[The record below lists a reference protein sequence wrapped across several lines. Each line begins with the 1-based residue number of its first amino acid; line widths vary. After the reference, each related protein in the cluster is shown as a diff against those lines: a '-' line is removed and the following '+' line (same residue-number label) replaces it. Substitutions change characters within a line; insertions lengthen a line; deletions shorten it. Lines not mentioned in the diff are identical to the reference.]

1 MVYRI
6 VYFIIAYEINYSL
19 DCIVDDIPGT
29 GVSVRSGEVVLPYG
43 RDQTGSV
50 NSSGGYLSFGL
61 SISSSPGYLG

>member
-6 VYFIIAYEINYSL
+6 VYFIIACEINYSL
-19 DCIVDDIPGT
+19 DCVVDDILGT

-50 NSSGGYLSFGL
+50 NSSGGYLSCGL
-61 SISSSPGYLG
+61 SISIFLG